1 MKGLTQKLYTCTEYY
16 RERPGKGIDRILDE
30 RPRTIINF
38 VKPQDILCESVKQ
51 GGKSTAVNYYK
62 SHETLSESM
71 EEDVKNVKL
80 TKFGYERYEGEP

>member
-16 RERPGKGIDRILDE
+16 RERPRKGTDRILDE

-38 VKPQDILCESVKQ
+38 VKPQDTLCESVKQ
-51 GGKSTAVNYYK
+51 GGKSTAVNCYK